1 MQPPLTDAHTHFH
14 YRPQQQVR
22 FVRNA
27 FLLKS
32 AGTLGYP
39 VCCGL
44 HPWMVND
51 QWPQHLSKLAQLVKQ
66 PNVVAVGE
74 CGLDYAH
81 GNDRQLQHEAFQAQI
96 ALANEVNKPLVL
108 HIVKALHDLPAL
120 LKTAQVTAVLHG
132 YQGNA
137 QQTAQLSSFKIMF
150 SIGTRM
156 LRNTEQL
163 KQVVQHIPPHQLL
176 LESDTTPHRLAE
188 LYLQTA
194 LLLNMPADELRKQ
207 VFRNFARTFFSE

>member
-1 MQPPLTDAHTHFH
+1 MPLPYTDAHTHFR
-14 YRPQQQVR
+14 YRPPQQVK

-32 AGTLGYP
+32 AGTLAYP

-44 HPWMVND
+44 HPWLVEAN
-51 QWPQHLSKLAQLVKQ
+51 WSKQIDLLAQLVKQ

-81 GNDRQLQHEAFQAQI
+81 GNDRRLQHEAFSAQL
-96 ALANEVNKPLVL
+96 ALANEAKKPLVL
-108 HIVKALHDLPAL
+108 HVVKALHDLPPF

-132 YQGNA
+132 YRGNA
-137 QQTAQLSSFKIMF
+137 QQTAQLLEFDVMF

-156 LRNTEQL
+156 LRQPEQL
-163 KQVVQHIPPHQLL
+163 KQLVQHIPTHKLL
-176 LESDTTPHRLAE
+176 LETDTTPHLLPE
-188 LYLQTA
+188 LYNQTA
-194 LLLNMPADELRKQ
+194 TLLNISEDALRMQ
-207 VFRNFARTFFSE
+207 VFSNFARTFSIE